1 MTFAYYPNATLISTS
16 YPDDLKEERDKVK
29 KTVLNNLKDAP
40 PFIRWVRWL
49 PPFLRSLI
57 IDRKLETAFQREQ
70 VTCHLKT
77 VSEIIREHDV
87 QQIDLLKVDVER
99 SELDVLLGIEKQ
111 DWSKIKQVFVEVHDL
126 DYRVEKITALL
137 KENGLSEITVEQEP
151 ILQGSDVFSL
161 YALRRR
167 SE

>member
-1 MTFAYYPNATLISTS
+1 MTFAYYPNATLISTA
-16 YPDDLKEERDKVK
+16 YPDDLKEEKDKVK

-57 IDRKLETAFQREQ
+57 IDRKLEIAFQRKQ
-70 VTCHLKT
+70 VICQLKT
-77 VSEIIREHDV
+77 VSESIREYDV
-87 QQIDLLKVDVER
+87 QRIDLLKVDVER

-126 DYRVEKITALL
+126 NGRIEKITTLL
-137 KENGLSEITVEQEP
+137 KENGLNEITVEQEP
-151 ILQGSDVFSL
+151 ILKGSDVFSL
-161 YALRRR
+161 YALRRKFG
-167 SE
+167 